1 MLRQFAGNFYIF
13 RHFND
18 SNPDS
23 YDYCDPSLL
32 TRAFLITIATYVYPV
47 IHCMVDGAV
56 AGFISCYKK
65 CASLIVAWWRKM
77 AWLCWMVF
85 FLSSFIRFMSS
96 HGYRRF
102 MVIEACLGVIEYLI
116 FEHNNISKSYLGV
129 NKYLNISNEVN
140 FSNVY
145 VYLHLLSLSIGMVRF
160 SMLINTLLIVT
171 DSF

>member
-1 MLRQFAGNFYIF
+1 MLQEMCLTNCCLMTENGLTVLNGVLSFQFYK
-13 RHFND
+13 
-18 SNPDS
+18 
-23 YDYCDPSLL
+23 
-32 TRAFLITIATYVYPV
+32 VKKV
-47 IHCMVDGAV
+47 IE
-56 AGFISCYKK
+56 
-65 CASLIVAWWRKM
+65 
-77 AWLCWMVF
+77 
-85 FLSSFIRFMSS
+85 
-96 HGYRRF
+96 GYRRF